1 MTSKKKRNINK
12 ISDFWVKEQ
21 CPYDKWGNS
30 LLRIYLITNG
40 NNGNKIIFMHI
51 VYFQFNCTIKNTE
64 NLLSNVKLFYV
75 EYVLW

>member
-1 MTSKKKRNINK
+1 MILIYDIQKEE

-21 CPYDKWGNS
+21 FPYDKWGNS

-51 VYFQFNCTIKNTE
+51 LYFQFNSTIKKKT
-64 NLLSNVKLFYV
+64 
-75 EYVLW
+75 LWIYYLMCNCFM